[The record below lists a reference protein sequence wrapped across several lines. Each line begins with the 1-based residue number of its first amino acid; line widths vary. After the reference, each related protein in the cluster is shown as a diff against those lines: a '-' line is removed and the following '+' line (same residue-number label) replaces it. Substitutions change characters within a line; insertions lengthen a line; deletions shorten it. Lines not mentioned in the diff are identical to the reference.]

1 MTAVWSMTSRESGRF
16 NPVEKHSDLRDLA
29 REFNELRSHGR
40 GYLEVRMPDGEFPQ
54 LTLSFSDDQAVI
66 HLFANEESVSL
77 LAGDGATPAEVTVDV
92 PVMDDLATFTG
103 DFVLDVD
110 HAWEVV
116 QNFTQTQR
124 LEDLG
129 EWCEL

>member
-1 MTAVWSMTSRESGRF
+1 MTSRESGRF
-16 NPVEKHSDLRDLA
+16 NPVEKHSDLSDLA
-29 REFNELRSHGR
+29 REFNELRSRGR
-40 GYLEVRMPDGEFPQ
+40 GYLEVRTPDHEFPQ
-54 LTLSFSDDQAVI
+54 LTLSFSDDHAVI
-66 HLFANEESVSL
+66 HLFANEASVYL
-77 LAGDGATPAEVTVDV
+77 LAGDGAMPAEVTVDV
-92 PVMDDLATFTG
+92 PVMDDLATFSG

-124 LEDLG
+124 IEELG